1 MTELWKRTALELA
14 ALIAAGD
21 VSSREVV
28 DAHLGRVDDVNG
40 RLNAITVSQAS
51 AAREA
56 ADHADATK
64 DNRGPLHGVPFTIK
78 ENIDQVGYA
87 TTNGIEAFA
96 GAMPATDAIT
106 VERMKAAG
114 AVPIGRTNMPE
125 FGFRVST
132 ENRFR
137 GLTRNPW
144 DHDRTAGGSSGGEGS
159 AIASG
164 MSPIGIGNDIG
175 GSIRNP
181 ALCCGVAG
189 MKPGYGRIPRVSSLP
204 PEDPTIA
211 AQLMAVEGPLARSV
225 ADLRVA
231 TEIMAGSSPRDP
243 RTADV
248 SFTGPST
255 HKRAGI
261 VRSVPHTSVHPA
273 SLAAVDDAAD
283 ALAASGWEVVDIEAP
298 ELERIGEV
306 WLHMLAF
313 DFGVAL
319 PVFEA
324 VMGPNEMRVLRALV
338 AEADFESLPAQLMFA
353 ERHRLQRV
361 WAQMFVDTPVV
372 VGPGWTNPPF
382 LHQADIEP
390 GNEVTLL
397 PQYLGFVVPANA
409 LGLPALAMTTTVVDG
424 LPAGVQVYAD
434 HWREDICL
442 DAGADIEAVCGVAGP
457 IDPVWA

>member
-1 MTELWKRTALELA
+1 MTHLWQRTALELA
-14 ALIAAGD
+14 DLIASGD
-21 VSSREVV
+21 VSSREVI
-28 DAHLGRVDDVNG
+28 DAHLDRIAEVNP
-40 RLNAITVSQAS
+40 RLNAVTVDQSE
-51 AAREA
+51 AARAA
-56 ADHADATK
+56 ADAADAVK
-64 DNRGPLHGVPFTIK
+64 DGRGPLHGVPFTIK
-78 ENIDQVGYA
+78 ENVDQVGYA
-87 TTNGIEAFA
+87 TTSGLEAFA
-96 GAMPATDAIT
+96 NAMPPSDAVT
-106 VERMKAAG
+106 VERMKGAG

-125 FGFRVST
+125 FGFRIST

-144 DHDRTAGGSSGGEGS
+144 DHERTAGGSSGGEGS

-164 MSPIGIGNDIG
+164 MSPLGIGNDIG

-189 MKPGYGRIPRVSSLP
+189 MKPGFGRIPRVASLP

-231 TEIMAGSSPRDP
+231 TEVMSGASSRDP
-243 RTADV
+243 RTAAV
-248 SFTGPST
+248 PFVGAAAP
-255 HKRAGI
+255 KRAGV
-261 VRSVPHTSVHPA
+261 VRTVPQTDVDASVQ
-273 SLAAVDDAAD
+273 AAVSVAAD
-283 ALAASGWEVVDIEAP
+283 ALADAGWEIVEIEAP
-298 ELERIGEV
+298 ELERVAEV

-319 PVFEA
+319 PVFET
-324 VMGPNEMRVLRALV
+324 VMGTDEMRVLRALV
-338 AEADFESLPAQLMFA
+338 AEADVTVLPPQLMFA

-372 VGPGWTNPPF
+372 LGPGWTKPPF
-382 LHQADIEP
+382 MHHADVEV
-390 GNEVTLL
+390 GNEARLL
-397 PQYLGFVVPANA
+397 PEYLGFVVPANA

-434 HWREDICL
+434 HWREDLCL
-442 DAGADIEAVCGVAGP
+442 DAGADIEAACGIVAP
-457 IDPVWA
+457 IDPVWG

>member
-1 MTELWKRTALELA
+1 MTELWKRNALELGG
-14 ALIAAGD
+14 LIAAGD

-28 DAHLGRVDDVNG
+28 DAHLDRIDEVNG
-40 RLNAITVSQAS
+40 RLNAVTVRLDDEARRS
-51 AAREA
+51 ADA
-56 ADHADATK
+56 ADAVK
-64 DNRGPLHGVPFTIK
+64 ENRGPFHGVPFTIK
-78 ENIDQVGYA
+78 ENVDQVGFA

-96 GAMPATDAIT
+96 NAMPTQDAVT

-125 FGFRVST
+125 FGFRIST

-144 DHDRTAGGSSGGEGS
+144 DHERTAGGSSGGEGS

-189 MKPGYGRIPRVSSLP
+189 MKPGYGRIPRASSLP

-225 ADLRVA
+225 ADLRAA
-231 TEIMAGSSPRDP
+231 TEVMSGRSTRDP

-248 SFTGPST
+248 PFVGAPVS
-255 HKRAGI
+255 KRAGV
-261 VRSVPHTSVHPA
+261 VRSVPQTDVHA
-273 SLAAVDDAAD
+273 SAVAAVDAAAD
-283 ALAASGWEVVDIEAP
+283 ALAVAGWEVVEIDAP
-298 ELERIGEV
+298 ELERIAEV
-306 WLHMLAF
+306 WMHMLAF

-319 PVFEA
+319 PVFET
-324 VMGPNEMRVLRALV
+324 VMGPDEMRVLEALV
-338 AEADFESLPAQLMFA
+338 GEADFEKLPPQLMFA

-361 WAQMFVDTPVV
+361 WAQMFTDTPVV
-372 VGPGWTNPPF
+372 IGPGWTNPPF
-382 LHQADIEP
+382 LHSADVEP
-390 GNEVTLL
+390 GNEVGLL

-409 LGLPALAMTTTVVDG
+409 LGLPTLAMTTTVVDG

-434 HWREDICL
+434 HWREDLCL
-442 DAGADIEAVCGVAGP
+442 DAGADIEAGCGVVAP
-457 IDPVWA
+457 IDPVWT

>member
-14 ALIAAGD
+14 SMIADGD

-28 DAHLGRVDDVNG
+28 EAHLDRIDEVNP
-40 RLNAITVSQAS
+40 RLNAITVDLTQE
-51 AAREA
+51 ARRA
-56 ADHADATK
+56 ADAADAAA
-64 DNRGPLHGVPFTIK
+64 DRPGPFHGVPFTIK
-78 ENIDQVGYA
+78 ENVDQVGFA

-96 GAMPATDAIT
+96 NAMPTLDAVT

-164 MSPIGIGNDIG
+164 MSPLGIGNDIG

-189 MKPGYGRIPRVSSLP
+189 MKPGYGRVPRVSSLP

-225 ADLRVA
+225 EDLRAAINV
-231 TEIMAGSSPRDP
+231 MSGSSPSDP

-248 SFTGPST
+248 PLVGPPT
-255 HKRAGI
+255 AKRAGV
-261 VRSVPHTSVHPA
+261 VRSVPQTEVHPS
-273 SLAAVDDAAD
+273 SLAAVDASAT
-283 ALAASGWEVVDIEAP
+283 ALAQAGWEVVDIDAP
-298 ELERIGEV
+298 ELDRIAEV

-324 VMGPNEMRVLRALV
+324 VMGLDEMRVLRTLV
-338 AEADFESLPAQLMFA
+338 AEADAEALPPQLMFA

-361 WAQMFVDTPVV
+361 WAQMFADTPVV
-372 VGPGWTNPPF
+372 IGPGWTKPPF
-382 LHQADIEP
+382 AHHADIEP
-390 GNEVTLL
+390 GNEVGLL

-409 LGLPALAMTTTVVDG
+409 LGLPALAMTTAVVDG
-424 LPAGVQVYAD
+424 LPAGVQIYAD
-434 HWREDICL
+434 HWREDLCL
-442 DAGADIEAVCGVAGP
+442 DAGAQIESVTGVVAP
-457 IDPVWA
+457 IDPVWS

>member
-1 MTELWKRTALELA
+1 MTQLWKHTALELA

-28 DAHLGRVDDVNG
+28 DAHLGRIDEVNG
-40 RLNAITVSQAS
+40 RLNAVTVSQAD
-51 AAREA
+51 AARRA
-56 ADHADATK
+56 ADAADATT
-64 DNRGPLHGVPFTIK
+64 DDRGPLHGVPFTIK

-96 GAMPATDAIT
+96 AAMPTSDAVT
-106 VERMKAAG
+106 VERMKTAG

-132 ENRFR
+132 ENQFR

-181 ALCCGVAG
+181 ALCCGIAG

-231 TEIMAGSSPRDP
+231 IEIMAGSSDRDP
-243 RTADV
+243 RSADV
-248 SFTGPST
+248 PFAGPLAV
-255 HKRAGI
+255 KRAGI
-261 VRSVPHTSVHPA
+261 VRSVPQTPVHPT
-273 SLAAVDDAAD
+273 SLAAVDAAVE
-283 ALAASGWEVVDIEAP
+283 ALAAAGWDIVEIEAP
-298 ELERIGEV
+298 ELERIAEV

-319 PVFEA
+319 PIFET
-324 VMGPNEMRVLRALV
+324 VMGPDEVRVLRSLV
-338 AEADFESLPAQLMFA
+338 AEADFESLPPQLMFA

-361 WAQMFVDTPVV
+361 WAQMFTDTPVV
-372 VGPGWTNPPF
+372 VGPGWTKPPF
-382 LHQADIEP
+382 LHQADIQP
-390 GNEVTLL
+390 GSETTLL

-409 LGLPALAMTTTVVDG
+409 LGLPTLALTTTVVDG

-434 HWREDICL
+434 HWREDLCL
-442 DAGADIEAVCGVAGP
+442 DAGADIEAVCGVATP
-457 IDPVWA
+457 IDPVWD